1 MRSVVFCIR
10 HGNGE
15 RAVYDGFLH
24 EVDVLFIA
32 TARAVEE
39 GALAALVA
47 CNEWSDY
54 YEDEEDEED
63 DAGGDDDDPPGFPS
77 LDEIWDS
84 DGGLRHATHAFYFFA
99 ERTPI
104 DGIGEVFE
112 NISVASG
119 VVWEVHGAA
128 TMRQLRD
135 ALRDE
140 YKIVV
145 MQDTDYAYPASIEAA
160 EQMITQARKR
170 RKLE

>member
-1 MRSVVFCIR
+1 MRSLIFCVR

-15 RAVYDGFLH
+15 RAVYDSFLH

-39 GALAALVA
+39 GTLSVLVA
-47 CNEWSDY
+47 RDEWSDY
-54 YEDEEDEED
+54 YEDEED
-63 DAGGDDDDPPGFPS
+63 DAGGDDDDPPDFPS